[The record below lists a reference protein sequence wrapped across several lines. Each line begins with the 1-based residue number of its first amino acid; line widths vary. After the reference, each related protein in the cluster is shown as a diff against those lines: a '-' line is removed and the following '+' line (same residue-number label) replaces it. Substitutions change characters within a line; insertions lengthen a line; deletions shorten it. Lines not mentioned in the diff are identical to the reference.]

1 MEFVRTGLLAVVRTP
16 WPEHARRCLAGLPGG
31 AFPSGHAVLKYVSE
45 SAGRTSTKAL
55 CAAETP
61 CPYHQDS
68 AIHDVS
74 GGGKDR

>member
-1 MEFVRTGLLAVVRTP
+1 MEFVLTGLLAIGRKP
-16 WPEHARRCLAGLPGG
+16 WPEHARRCLAGPPAG
-31 AFPSGHAVLKYVSE
+31 AFPSGHPVLEYVSE

-61 CPYHQDS
+61 GPYCQHA

-74 GGGKDR
+74 GGGNDC